1 MAKYVRDFKG
11 ELSSFINDL
20 NEAILNGSVSASLE
34 DSSSIAIGDVR
45 CEVRIYE
52 RYSWTGGNRV
62 SLNITALAQGENIH
76 VIAITSGGSQA
87 MFMKMNTVGE
97 EAFLE
102 KIADFIDN
110 YAK

>member
-11 ELSSFINDL
+11 ELSSFIKDL

-34 DSSSIAIGDVR
+34 DSSSVSLGDVN
-45 CEVRIYE
+45 CEVRVYE

>member
-1 MAKYVRDFKG
+1 MSKYVRDFKG

-34 DSSSIAIGDVR
+34 DSSSVSLGQVK

-97 EAFLE
+97 ESFLE
-102 KIADFIDN
+102 KVADFIDN

>member
-34 DSSSIAIGDVR
+34 DSSSIVIGDVR

-62 SLNITALAQGENIH
+62 SLNITALAQGDNIH

>member
-34 DSSSIAIGDVR
+34 DSSSVSLGDVN
-45 CEVRIYE
+45 CEVRVYE

>member
-34 DSSSIAIGDVR
+34 DSSSVSLGQVR

-52 RYSWTGGNRV
+52 RYS
-62 SLNITALAQGENIH
+62 
-76 VIAITSGGSQA
+76 
-87 MFMKMNTVGE
+87 
-97 EAFLE
+97 
-102 KIADFIDN
+102 
-110 YAK
+110 

>member
-1 MAKYVRDFKG
+1 M
-11 ELSSFINDL
+11 
-20 NEAILNGSVSASLE
+20 
-34 DSSSIAIGDVR
+34 
-45 CEVRIYE
+45 
-52 RYSWTGGNRV
+52 